1 MVKHPACAAPISS
14 SGFVPR
20 TPSKRVANEY
30 GVLESAPLSVEI
42 VPLPSL
48 SDPFQTAEALRTMMF
63 PPYSIGCEAFLLE
76 SIRLTERIA
85 INIHSRACMR
95 SASVRKSLMPWTS

>member
-1 MVKHPACAAPISS
+1 MVKQPACAAPINS

-20 TPSKRVANEY
+20 TSPKRVAKEY
-30 GVLESAPLSVEI
+30 GVLESTPLSVEI

-63 PPYSIGCEAFLLE
+63 SPYSI
-76 SIRLTERIA
+76 
-85 INIHSRACMR
+85 
-95 SASVRKSLMPWTS
+95 